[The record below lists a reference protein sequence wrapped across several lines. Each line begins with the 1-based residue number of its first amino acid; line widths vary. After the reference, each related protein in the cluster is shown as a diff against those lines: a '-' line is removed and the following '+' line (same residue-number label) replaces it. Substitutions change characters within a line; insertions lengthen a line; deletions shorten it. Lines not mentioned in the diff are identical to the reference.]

1 MPQLKVAVM
10 ASGGGTNL
18 QQLLDRLPNRDDSP
32 AEARVALVVSNRP
45 GIGALERAAGAGV
58 PTEVVDPA
66 AYENSS
72 EFGERLLELYRA
84 HSIELIVLAGY
95 LKMIPA
101 NLISAYRNRIINI
114 HPALLPGFGGKGMYG
129 RRVHEAVLAAGAK
142 ISGCSVH
149 FVDEQYDRG
158 AIIAQRA
165 VPVFHT
171 DTPESLAARVLEE
184 EHKLL
189 PEVVELIAAGKVEVI
204 DGLAQVITADKA

>member
-1 MPQLKVAVM
+1 M

-18 QQLLDRLPNRDDSP
+18 QQLLDRFPNRDDSP
-32 AEARVALVVSNRP
+32 AAARVVLVVSNRP
-45 GIGALERAAGAGV
+45 GVGALERAAGAGV
-58 PTEVVDPA
+58 PSEVIDPA
-66 AYENSS
+66 AFENPSA
-72 EFGERLLELYRA
+72 FGDCLIELYRVY
-84 HSIELIVLAGY
+84 SIDLIVLAGY

-101 NLISAYRNRIINI
+101 DLIAEYRNRMINI

-149 FVDEQYDRG
+149 FVDEHYDHG
-158 AIIAQRA
+158 PIIAQRA

-171 DTPESLAARVLEE
+171 DNPESLAARVLVE

-189 PEVVELIAAGKVEVI
+189 PEVVELIAAGKVKVI
-204 DGLAQVITADKA
+204 DGLAQVISEDKG